1 MAGAPEP
8 HAPGAAPVPAA
19 PILVA
24 TPVAD
29 QVSVVAHTDDGA
41 GNTAIIETDTSNR
54 SWVGSLFA
62 KGDMSVDSLIVAMIC
77 SVIAYWVLCAYQII
91 VTGHEITSP
100 GMLGTGFAA
109 MLAAFATGKTV
120 RDRYGQQ
127 PPGG

>member
-1 MAGAPEP
+1 MASAPEP
-8 HAPGAAPVPAA
+8 AAPGAAPVPDA
-19 PILVA
+19 
-24 TPVAD
+24 PVAD

-41 GNTAIIETDTSNR
+41 GNTAVIVTDTSNR

-62 KGDMSVDSLIVAMIC
+62 NGDMSVDSLIVAMIC
-77 SVIAYWVLCAYQII
+77 SVIAYWLLCGYQIV